1 MRDGCAYRCCNE
13 ATLRR
18 KQILA
23 RNCGRLY
30 YRIGCARESR
40 VNQIRKAQLARRPV
54 GTVGAALPRRRKSAS
69 LLPAAL
75 VLLLFTIMTVPPGFD
90 YRAEATIMATEGD
103 STSLTIWMVLL
114 FGSTYLVIKNWRQ
127 VRELLAAV
135 NRPFLYFVVLASL
148 SVLWSIEPAITLK
161 RVARLY
167 IIVLVSMAFAS
178 AGWQPRRFEDS
189 VRWLLFL
196 LLAASAIFCYWDPEL
211 AIHHA
216 KSAELINAWRGITM
230 GKNVLG
236 SLAGCAII
244 LWLHGLLTG
253 ETGRVAA
260 IANLALAGLCLV
272 MCRSS
277 ASVMATAFA
286 AFFVILL
293 LRPPGSMRRLMPYT
307 VGFFAAAVLVYALAV
322 LNIVPGLSFILTP
335 IRTFSG
341 KDLTFSGRTNIWYLL
356 KLHIRQHPLLGT
368 GYGAYWIGP
377 VQSSPSYDMVNQL
390 FFYPTEGHN
399 GYLDVIND
407 LGYVGGACLLAYFI
421 VYLRQGLNLMR
432 LEKARGALYLALIF
446 RAFLADMS
454 ESHWFS
460 VTSFD
465 FVIFTLATF
474 SLAREL
480 LFQRQS
486 SPGALP
492 SQAAR
497 GWRSKISR
505 SKMISG

>member
-1 MRDGCAYRCCNE
+1 
-13 ATLRR
+13 
-18 KQILA
+18 
-23 RNCGRLY
+23 
-30 YRIGCARESR
+30 
-40 VNQIRKAQLARRPV
+40 
-54 GTVGAALPRRRKSAS
+54 
-69 LLPAAL
+69 
-75 VLLLFTIMTVPPGFD
+75 MTVPPGFD
-90 YRAEATIMATEGD
+90 YRVQDSNPMDGD
-103 STSLTIWMVLL
+103 SFSLTTWMVLL
-114 FGSTYLVIKNWRQ
+114 FGSTYLVIKNLRQ

-135 NRPFLYFVVLASL
+135 NRPFFYFLVLASL
-148 SVLWSIEPAITLK
+148 SLLWSIEPGITL
-161 RVARLY
+161 RRILRLY
-167 IIVLVSMAFAS
+167 IIVLVSVAFVG
-178 AGWQPRRFEDS
+178 AGWQPRRFENTL
-189 VRWLLFL
+189 RWVLFL

-211 AIHHA
+211 AIHHQR
-216 KSAELINAWRGITM
+216 SLELMNTWHGITT

-236 SLAGCAII
+236 SLAGCAFI

-277 ASVMATAFA
+277 TSLMATAFA

-293 LRPPGSMRRLMPYT
+293 LRPSGSLRRLTPYI
-307 VGFFAAAVLVYALAV
+307 VGFFAVAVLVYALAV
-322 LNIVPGLSFILTP
+322 LNIVPGLSVILTP
-335 IRTFSG
+335 ISMITG

-356 KLHIRQHPLLGT
+356 KLHIRQHPLFGT
-368 GYGAYWIGP
+368 GYEAYWIGP
-377 VQSSPSYDMVNQL
+377 VPSSPSYDMINQL

-460 VTSFD
+460 VTSID

-474 SLAREL
+474 SLSREL

-492 SQAAR
+492 SLAAGLPLR
-497 GWRSKISR
+497 PGRR
-505 SKMISG
+505 QVPFPPY

>member
-1 MRDGCAYRCCNE
+1 MNR
-13 ATLRR
+13 
-18 KQILA
+18 
-23 RNCGRLY
+23 
-30 YRIGCARESR
+30 
-40 VNQIRKAQLARRPV
+40 IRKAQLARRPA
-54 GTVGAALPRRRKSAS
+54 GTLGAALPRSRKSAS

-75 VLLLFTIMTVPPGFD
+75 VLLLFTVMTVPQGFD
-90 YRAEATIMATEGD
+90 YQAREMPTEVD
-103 STSLTIWMVLL
+103 STTLTIWMVLL
-114 FGSTYLVIKNWRQ
+114 VGSTYLVIKNWRQ
-127 VRELLAAV
+127 VRGLLAAV

-148 SVLWSIEPAITLK
+148 SLLWSIEPAITL
-161 RVARLY
+161 RRIIRLY
-167 IIVLVSMAFAS
+167 IIVSVSVAFAS
-178 AGWQPRRFEDS
+178 AGWQPRRFENTL
-189 VRWLLFL
+189 RWLLFL

-211 AIHHA
+211 AIHHDQVM
-216 KSAELINAWRGITM
+216 ELINAWHGITT

-236 SLAGCAII
+236 SLAGCAFI

-253 ETGRVAA
+253 ETGRVTA
-260 IANLALAGLCLV
+260 IANMALACLCLI

-277 ASVMATAFA
+277 TSLMSTVFAS
-286 AFFVILL
+286 FFVILL
-293 LRPPGSMRRLMPYT
+293 LRPSGSMRRLMPYM
-307 VGFFAAAVLVYALAV
+307 VGFFAAAVLLYALAV
-322 LNIVPGLSFILTP
+322 LNILPGLSVILTP
-335 IRTFSG
+335 ISMFSG

-368 GYGAYWIGP
+368 GYEAYWIGP

-460 VTSFD
+460 VTSID

-486 SPGALP
+486 SPEALP
-492 SQAAR
+492 SRAAR
-497 GWRSKISR
+497 GWQTRTENLR
-505 SKMISG
+505 RAPQLRP

>member
-1 MRDGCAYRCCNE
+1 
-13 ATLRR
+13 
-18 KQILA
+18 
-23 RNCGRLY
+23 
-30 YRIGCARESR
+30 
-40 VNQIRKAQLARRPV
+40 VNQIRKAQLARRPA

-69 LLPAAL
+69 LLPTAL

-90 YRAEATIMATEGD
+90 YGAEASVASLASLPTDGD
-103 STSLTIWMVLL
+103 SFSLTIWMVLL

-127 VRELLAAV
+127 VRGLLAAV
-135 NRPFLYFVVLASL
+135 NRPFFYFMVLASL
-148 SVLWSIEPAITLK
+148 SILWSIEPAITL
-161 RVARLY
+161 RRIIRLY
-167 IIVLVSMAFAS
+167 IIVSVTVAFAS
-178 AGWQPRRFEDS
+178 AGWQPRRFENS
-189 VRWLLFL
+189 VRWLLCL
-196 LLAASAIFCYWDPEL
+196 LLAASAIFCYWDPDL
-211 AIHHA
+211 AIHHER
-216 KSAELINAWRGITM
+216 SAELVNAWHGITT

-236 SLAGCAII
+236 SVAGCAFI

-253 ETGRVAA
+253 ETGRIAA

-272 MCRSS
+272 MSRSS
-277 ASVMATAFA
+277 TSLMATAFA

-293 LRPPGSMRRLMPYT
+293 VRPPGSMRHLMPYI
-307 VGFFAAAVLVYALAV
+307 VGFFAVAVLLYALAV
-322 LNIVPGLSFILTP
+322 LNILPGLSVILTP

-368 GYGAYWIGP
+368 GYEAYWIGP
-377 VQSSPSYDMVNQL
+377 VPSSPSYDMVNQL
-390 FFYPTEGHN
+390 YFYPTEGHN

-432 LEKARGALYLALIF
+432 LERARGALYLALIF

-480 LFQRQS
+480 LFLRQS
-486 SPGALP
+486 SPRALP
-492 SQAAR
+492 SRAAR
-497 GWRSKISR
+497 GWRSGPADGKSGSR
-505 SKMISG
+505 RTTAI

>member
-1 MRDGCAYRCCNE
+1 
-13 ATLRR
+13 
-18 KQILA
+18 
-23 RNCGRLY
+23 
-30 YRIGCARESR
+30 
-40 VNQIRKAQLARRPV
+40 
-54 GTVGAALPRRRKSAS
+54 
-69 LLPAAL
+69 
-75 VLLLFTIMTVPPGFD
+75 MTVPAGFN
-90 YRAEATIMATEGD
+90 YRLQENVLNEGNLF
-103 STSLTIWMVLL
+103 TLTIWMVLL

-127 VRELLAAV
+127 ARGLLAAV

-148 SVLWSIEPAITLK
+148 SLLWSIEPAFTL
-161 RVARLY
+161 RRIIHLY
-167 IIVLVSMAFAS
+167 IIVLVSVAFAS
-178 AGWQPRRFEDS
+178 AGWRPRRFENS
-189 VRWLLFL
+189 VRWLLGL

-211 AIHHA
+211 AIHHEQMR
-216 KSAELINAWRGITM
+216 ELINAWHGITT

-236 SLAGCAII
+236 SLASCAFI

-277 ASVMATAFA
+277 TSLMATAFA

-293 LRPPGSMRRLMPYT
+293 LRPSGSMRRLMPYI
-307 VGFFAAAVLVYALAV
+307 VSFFAAAVLLYALAV
-322 LNIVPGLSFILTP
+322 LNILPGLSVILTP
-335 IRTFSG
+335 ISMFSG
-341 KDLTFSGRTNIWYLL
+341 KDLTFTGRTNIWYLL

-368 GYGAYWIGP
+368 GYEAYWIGP
-377 VQSSPSYDMVNQL
+377 VPSSPSYDMINQL
-390 FFYPTEGHN
+390 YFYPTEGHN

-460 VTSFD
+460 VNIID
-465 FVIFTLATF
+465 FAIFTLATF

-480 LFQRQS
+480 LFLRHS
-486 SPGALP
+486 SPRALP
-492 SQAAR
+492 SRTAR
-497 GWRSKISR
+497 GWRSGPPDGKSGSR
-505 SKMISG
+505 RTSAI

>member
-1 MRDGCAYRCCNE
+1 
-13 ATLRR
+13 
-18 KQILA
+18 
-23 RNCGRLY
+23 
-30 YRIGCARESR
+30 
-40 VNQIRKAQLARRPV
+40 VNQIRKAQVARRPTNTV
-54 GTVGAALPRRRKSAS
+54 RAASARSRKTGT
-69 LLPAAL
+69 LLPSIL
-75 VLLLFTIMTVPPGFD
+75 VLLMLIIMTVPPGLD
-90 YRAEATIMATEGD
+90 YRLEVKPAEGD
-103 STSLTIWMVLL
+103 SFSLTIWMVLL

-135 NRPFLYFVVLASL
+135 NRPFFYFLVLASL
-148 SVLWSIEPAITLK
+148 SLLWSIEPDITL
-161 RVARLY
+161 RRILRLY
-167 IIVLVSMAFAS
+167 IIVLVSVAFAS
-178 AGWQPRRFEDS
+178 AGWQPRRFENS
-189 VRWLLFL
+189 LRWLLFL
-196 LLAASAIFCYWDPEL
+196 LLAASAIFCYWNPDL
-211 AIHHA
+211 AIHHDEGH
-216 KSAELINAWRGITM
+216 AELMDAWHGITT

-236 SLAGCAII
+236 SLASCAFI
-244 LWLHGLLTG
+244 LWLHGLLAG
-253 ETGRVAA
+253 ETGRVTA

-277 ASVMATAFA
+277 TSIMATAFA

-293 LRPPGSMRRLMPYT
+293 LRPPGSMRRLTPYM
-307 VGFFAAAVLVYALAV
+307 VGFFASSVLVYALAV
-322 LNIVPGLSFILTP
+322 LNILPGLSFILTP
-335 IRTFSG
+335 ISMISG

-368 GYGAYWIGP
+368 GYEAYWIGP
-377 VQSSPSYDMVNQL
+377 VPSSPSYDMINQL

-407 LGYVGGACLLAYFI
+407 LGYVGFACLLAYFI

-460 VTSFD
+460 VTSID

-480 LFQRQS
+480 LFQRKG
-486 SPGALP
+486 SPEAVRDP
-492 SQAAR
+492 AD
-497 GWRSKISR
+497 SKSR
-505 SKMISG
+505 SRRTFRPHALR